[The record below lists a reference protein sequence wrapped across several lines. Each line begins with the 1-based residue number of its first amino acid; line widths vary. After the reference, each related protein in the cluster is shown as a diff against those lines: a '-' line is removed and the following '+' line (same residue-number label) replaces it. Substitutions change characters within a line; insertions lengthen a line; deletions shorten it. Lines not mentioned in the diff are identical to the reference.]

1 MSVSVP
7 AAPARP
13 EALLAL
19 RSVLCVSAVQR
30 SRKRSLLERN
40 GWNFAGTA
48 ETKER
53 LKEMRKTSQR
63 VNTVYETEAAD
74 TPAVL
79 TFIKR
84 SLGGKM
90 PRQRDS
96 RIQPRK

>member
-1 MSVSVP
+1 
-7 AAPARP
+7 
-13 EALLAL
+13 
-19 RSVLCVSAVQR
+19 
-30 SRKRSLLERN
+30 
-40 GWNFAGTA
+40 
-48 ETKER
+48 
-53 LKEMRKTSQR
+53 MRKTSQR
-63 VNTVYETEAAD
+63 VNAVYETEAAD

>member
-1 MSVSVP
+1 MK
-7 AAPARP
+7 
-13 EALLAL
+13 
-19 RSVLCVSAVQR
+19 LCR
-30 SRKRSLLERN
+30 YCRDEREIKRDEKN
-40 GWNFAGTA
+40 TTA
-48 ETKER
+48 CE
-53 LKEMRKTSQR
+53 
-63 VNTVYETEAAD
+63 NTVYETEAAD